1 MANHSMEIT
10 LRPFRLSDAD
20 DFLIYAGDEN
30 VTRFTRLNTFTSKQ
44 EAISYIQNRCHRTGE
59 EDGCRAEVGYALAR
73 DYWGK
78 GIATRAVK
86 LAISDGFKQF
96 PDLLRIEA
104 HVEVD
109 NKPSQRVLEKLG
121 FQKEALLGKFTYNK
135 GALRDLFLYS
145 LLSTDFIL

>member
-1 MANHSMEIT
+1 MANQSMEIT

-30 VTRFTRLNTFTSKQ
+30 VTRSICIN
-44 EAISYIQNRCHRTGE
+44 NRCIGCVFVRPQNGE
-59 EDGCRAEVGYALAR
+59 EDRCRAEVGYALAR

-96 PDLLRIEA
+96 PDLLRTEA

-121 FQKEALLGKFTYNK
+121 FQKEALLRKFTYNK